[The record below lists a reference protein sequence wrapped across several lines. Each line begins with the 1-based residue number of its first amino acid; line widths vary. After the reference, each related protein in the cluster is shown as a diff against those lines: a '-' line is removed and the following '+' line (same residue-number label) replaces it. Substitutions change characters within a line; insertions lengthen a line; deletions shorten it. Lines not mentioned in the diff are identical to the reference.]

1 MNKRVK
7 KANRAGLDVGTVQ
20 FFVSVK
26 NTTHSGFFVRL
37 VSSIVSVQVGISP
50 PSTPLLVTARH
61 HHSVAPW
68 FMFCCFVLCFFSV
81 GLIWRGVGESPWAF
95 VSTLRF
101 SRQIL
106 KKEEAIPWPGTLAIV
121 HSYIAYKEG
130 ESEPLGFP
138 PPPPPRPP
146 KHWAVSPSL
155 PLSLLQLKKRRN
167 RS

>member
-1 MNKRVK
+1 MT

-20 FFVSVK
+20 SFVSVK
-26 NTTHSGFFVRL
+26 TRRTRVSLCVLSHPSCRCRSASHLHPLHCLSLLGTTTVWRSGL
-37 VSSIVSVQVGISP
+37 
-50 PSTPLLVTARH
+50 
-61 HHSVAPW
+61 
-68 FMFCCFVLCFFSV
+68 CFVVLFCFFFFCWFNLE
-81 GLIWRGVGESPWAF
+81 GGGVNPWAS

-130 ESEPLGFP
+130 ESDQSRP
-138 PPPPPRPP
+138 PPSPQRKPP
-146 KHWAVSPSL
+146 KRSAVSPSL